1 MLARIS
7 SLPSFSTT
15 WIAFCVGWQK
25 YGQKVTNVF
34 GCSLE
39 ANTKPF
45 LRNHHPS
52 HSRNYAHSNVCLFCP
67 PHQIMRYPSSCW
79 YRRRSRANKCRWLM
93 MEMQPNLSTKQHD
106 DQLVKDYGI
115 KLAVQMI
122 RRLRSEGG
130 IQGFHFCT
138 LNLEKSVQ
146 RVLETLRWAGVTPPV
161 HNKLIQVR
169 EVSRYS
175 SVT

>member
-1 MLARIS
+1 MPIQTYSSFARLTKLCGTRVPACIAEDLAPIS
-7 SLPSFSTT
+7 
-15 WIAFCVGWQK
+15 VG
-25 YGQKVTNVF
+25 GQRWK
-34 GCSLE
+34 CSLT
-39 ANTKPF
+39 N
-45 LRNHHPS
+45 
-52 HSRNYAHSNVCLFCP
+52 LF
-67 PHQIMRYPSSCW
+67 
-79 YRRRSRANKCRWLM
+79 
-93 MEMQPNLSTKQHD
+93 TKQHD

-169 EVSRYS
+169 EVSRHS